1 MKKYQFV
8 IERYLSKTD
17 EKPVLLEFARVFCA
31 IPERTRAYK
40 RMLLSLNSDTDFLK
54 VRKLR

>member
-8 IERYLSKTD
+8 IEKYLSKTD
-17 EKPVLLEFARVFCA
+17 EKPVLLEFARVYCV
-31 IPERTRAYK
+31 IPERTKPYK
-40 RMLLSLNSDTDFLK
+40 RMLLSLKSDMEFLN